1 MRRDD
6 IFLRDAARRGDT
18 QACLEMAT
26 RLFGG
31 KAGFS
36 QNFKLGLAYLQQ
48 ELIRESPCAIV
59 LVGEMVPLELLIAQ
73 DARATLAAAARL
85 GCEAAMLKLGVWHA
99 LRSECAEA
107 RQWLERSGHFP
118 DTETAGVEDAKTFA
132 KTLDSRIPRELLD
145 TREVM
150 LAGARQ
156 ALRLADVQ
164 GARYCL
170 KGYAALTAPPVL
182 DAATAEIVLSF
193 VHLASNSGSESN
205 ANCALDLPVE
215 LVESSL
221 SFRSEHADVQAQYVL
236 GCALAGM
243 AYGCLLPHALV
254 AQKNLRR
261 ATALLLRAADAGQPE
276 AWHRLYEVAADCR
289 SVAGNQEAARFF
301 LEKAAHAGVVQAQ
314 RKLGAF
320 LLKEA
325 TSLEKAERGVHWLTR
340 AAERGDR
347 PARELLQ
354 TLVLPLPALPA
365 AIESSIVEKVRA
377 MDAELAARLT
387 LARAFHLT
395 RREALNFNARRDIRA
410 WGLLIPGTYTENP
423 KGRLVPALQESM
435 KTELQRAASFFD
447 AERTL
452 GSAASQKA
460 KVQRQVFEALAIPE
474 ERFFAAEIGRSWSHY
489 GFGRHWA
496 ARAGPLLKE
505 MLGEC

>member
-48 ELIRESPCAIV
+48 ELIRESPSAIV

-73 DARATLAAAARL
+73 DAKATLAAAARL

-99 LRSECAEA
+99 LLPAERGEA
-107 RQWLERSGHFP
+107 RHWLARSGHLQ
-118 DTETAGVEDAKTFA
+118 DVETGGVDDAKSFA
-132 KTLDSRIPRELLD
+132 QTLDSRIPRELLD

-150 LAGARQ
+150 LAGARE
-156 ALRLADVQ
+156 ALRRSEVE
-164 GARYCL
+164 GVRYGL
-170 KGYAALTAPPVL
+170 KGFAALMASPVV
-182 DAATAEIVLSF
+182 DAVTAEIVSSF
-193 VHLASNSGSESN
+193 VHLASNGGDGNS
-205 ANCALDLPVE
+205 ALDLPVE
-215 LVESSL
+215 LIESSL
-221 SFRSEHADVQAQYVL
+221 VFRSEHADVQAQHVL

-243 AYGCLLPHALV
+243 AYGCLPAHTLAG
-254 AQKNLRR
+254 QKNLRR

-423 KGRLVPALQESM
+423 KGRLVPAVQESM

-496 ARAGPLLKE
+496 ARAGPLLDE